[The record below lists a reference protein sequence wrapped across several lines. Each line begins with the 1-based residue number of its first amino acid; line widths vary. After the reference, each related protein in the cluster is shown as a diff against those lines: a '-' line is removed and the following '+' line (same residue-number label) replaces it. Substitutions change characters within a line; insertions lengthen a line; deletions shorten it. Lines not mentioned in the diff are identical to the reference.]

1 MWLALASLSALA
13 VPAAFRPS
21 APPSLQP
28 ARRDAALGF
37 QLPPLRVRA
46 WVNFAGGV
54 GIRRRPRNN
63 FLRGSCS
70 ARAALGS
77 AGVSGSVG
85 VNGQRVALHEAQA
98 YLSAS
103 IVRDQASS
111 PRQEVLG
118 TTLFEIE
125 GWVVS
130 RRKVSSRQGVSE
142 GPLSDRPASGKRAY
156 LSLVDGNG
164 AMLKGELR
172 GDSGE
177 SGGLNE
183 QQMAMMEAYIALAQ
197 PGARLRVVWLTSTG
211 VGRTSRPSSW
221 CSASCCCPHRLTCT
235 GLWPCSL
242 LRGMA
247 RWTRRKWPLPSCCP
261 EGRSTSRSYASSVAA
276 PSVESLGI

>member
-1 MWLALASLSALA
+1 
-13 VPAAFRPS
+13 
-21 APPSLQP
+21 
-28 ARRDAALGF
+28 RDAALGF
-37 QLPPLRVRA
+37 QLPHLRVRA
-46 WVNFAGGV
+46 WGNSVGRVGV
-54 GIRRRPRNN
+54 RKRPCSN

-197 PGARLRVVWLTSTG
+197 PGARLRVV
-211 VGRTSRPSSW
+211 
-221 CSASCCCPHRLTCT
+221 
-235 GLWPCSL
+235 GLLVL
-242 LRGMA
+242 L
-247 RWTRRKWPLPSCCP
+247 
-261 EGRSTSRSYASSVAA
+261 
-276 PSVESLGI
+276 